1 MRNLFF
7 LTLLLFIVSCEN
19 SIVSFGEE
27 DTLQEII
34 NDIQTRNM
42 DYEEFVHPLIEGH
55 YVDFVN
61 NQYEV
66 TISKDEAIEIGISA
80 DSYDEFLELVSKTN
94 NLIQETIEE
103 CVETSDTVIV
113 VSNLYDTP
121 NSYVNL
127 PIAKTR
133 AEPTNTMPSGTIQT
147 NGQEE
152 GMNPMTL
159 PREMKFVICDCYARA
174 APAAGHVV
182 TTKVFGGTKVGT
194 GIGQH
199 TGIKV
204 GVSASGTVGGI
215 YYKTTDSNGGIC
227 AWMGSEN

>member
-1 MRNLFF
+1 MRNILFII
-7 LTLLLFIVSCEN
+7 LTFFIVSCEN
-19 SIVSFGEE
+19 SIVGFGEE

-34 NDIQTRNM
+34 DDIQTRNM
-42 DYEEFVHPLIEGH
+42 GYEEFIHPLIEGH

-80 DSYDEFLELVSKTN
+80 DNYDEFLELVFKTN
-94 NLIQETIEE
+94 NLIQETIDK

-113 VSNLYDTP
+113 VSNLYDNP
-121 NSYVNL
+121 KNYVNL

-133 AEPTNTMPSGTIQT
+133 AEPTNTMPFGTIQT

-159 PREMKFVICDCYARA
+159 PHSMRFVICDCYARA
-174 APAAGHVV
+174 ALAAGHVV
-182 TTKVFGGTKVGT
+182 TTKVFGGTMVGT
-194 GIGQH
+194 GMGQH